1 MKKKLLFLF
10 VVMFSLS
17 ILSAGIV
24 KLSGGRQQISDDKV
38 TIVTS
43 FYPMYIIALNLTE
56 NIDNV
61 EVVNLTDNNVGCL
74 HDYQLT
80 TRDMRTLN
88 DANILILN
96 GGDMELFL
104 ENVLT
109 SYPTLDI
116 INASEGITFLEG
128 VEHVHGDESSL
139 DGIEGAYSQDED
151 LDSHVDEDLHSHA
164 DEDHD
169 HSTEVNE
176 TTEDAHNLEEDV
188 HDHDGHTHSAING
201 HVWLDM
207 NRYLV
212 QIDNVAKSLAL
223 YDSKN
228 ANAYTQNAKT
238 YMEKVSK
245 LRDEFEKAFAGQTGL
260 EIVGFHGA
268 FSYLADELSFEMI
281 HSLDMDSDT
290 VLSAG
295 DIATVI
301 EEVKHHNVK
310 YLFAEDQYS
319 KDIANRIAEET
330 NAQVCILETLVSGEV
345 DKDAY
350 LTGMQKN
357 LDILKNILK
366 SE

>member
-1 MKKKLLFLF
+1 MKKKLMFLF

-17 ILSAGIV
+17 IFSFGIV
-24 KLSGGRQQISDDKV
+24 KLSGGRQQIKNDKV

-80 TRDMRTLN
+80 TKDMRTLN

-104 ENVLT
+104 EDVIT
-109 SYPTLDI
+109 SYPSLDV
-116 INASEGITFLEG
+116 INASERMSFLEG
-128 VEHVHGDESSL
+128 VEHVHGDESVHEHGDDS
-139 DGIEGAYSQDED
+139 DEHEHVEGAENQDAGDEHTHTED
-151 LDSHVDEDLHSHA
+151 LDNHVED
-164 DEDHD
+164 
-169 HSTEVNE
+169 T
-176 TTEDAHNLEEDV
+176 HNHE
-188 HDHDGHTHSAING
+188 GHTHSAING

-212 QIDNVAKSLAL
+212 QIKNISKAL
-223 YDSKN
+223 STYDTNN
-228 ANAYTQNAKT
+228 ADVYTSNAKT
-238 YMEKVSK
+238 YMDKVSK
-245 LRDEFEKAFAGQTGL
+245 LKDEIEDTLLNEKGL
-260 EIVGFHGA
+260 QIVGFHAA

-281 HSLDMDSDT
+281 HSIDMDSDT

-301 EEVKHHNVK
+301 EEVNHHKVK
-310 YLFAEDQYS
+310 YLFAEEQYS
-319 KDIANRIAEET
+319 KEIANRIAEET
-330 NAQVCILETLVSGEV
+330 NSEVIMLETLVSGEV

-350 LTGMQKN
+350 LIGMQRN
-357 LDILKNILK
+357 LDLLK
-366 SE
+366 SILQ